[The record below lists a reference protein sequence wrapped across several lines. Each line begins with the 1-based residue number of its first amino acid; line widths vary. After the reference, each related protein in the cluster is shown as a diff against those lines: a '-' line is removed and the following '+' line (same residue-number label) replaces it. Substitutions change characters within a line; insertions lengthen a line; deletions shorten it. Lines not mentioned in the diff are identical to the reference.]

1 MIDERERYER
11 AFQQFRMPE
20 PAWDR
25 LVDRRDRKRRNKRIA
40 AGVVGIGVFVAT
52 VWIVRDVAWL
62 DRSETSVILGGSNTT
77 GPAETGPAAPVR
89 GFPTDYL
96 LDLET
101 HETTPLP
108 EDIRGDWQNAYAVS
122 PDGSEVAYYGLGE
135 DGGMKDGEY
144 VGLALFV
151 AHIDGTQ
158 VQKIADDAVVDGG
171 GRGASDTGP
180 GWSPDGTKIAYT
192 GRPSGD
198 RNTNIFVLDLASGVN
213 TQVTF
218 ETVDVSGTE
227 FSPDGS
233 SIVYTAYLREG
244 SEVRIAPA
252 TGGEGSTLV
261 GGHGSSASGAS
272 FSPDGSLLSFI
283 CGDPAFDPTR
293 ALTNRDLCLANAD
306 GSDPRVIAQAET
318 PHGVGGIPTAS
329 WSPDGS
335 QLAYWTFDGVE
346 GVYILDLAT
355 GQTTCVVGCELV
367 GAGAWP
373 LGAWPRWLD
382 DHTLLV
388 EAYNGPH

>member
-1 MIDERERYER
+1 VG
-11 AFQQFRMPE
+11 
-20 PAWDR
+20 PAGSGTTG
-25 LVDRRDRKRRNKRIA
+25 A
-40 AGVVGIGVFVAT
+40 A
-52 VWIVRDVAWL
+52 
-62 DRSETSVILGGSNTT
+62 ETRPAET

-101 HETTPLP
+101 YETTPLP

-122 PDGSEVAYYGLGE
+122 PDGSEVAYYRWAEVMTQMEGPPPPGE
-135 DGGMKDGEY
+135 DGTQS
-144 VGLALFV
+144 LFV
-151 AHIDGTQ
+151 AHIDGTHVRQ
-158 VQKIADDAVVDGG
+158 IADDAVVTGG
-171 GRGASDTGP
+171 GGASDMGP
-180 GWSPDGTKIAYT
+180 AWSPDGTKIAYA
-192 GRPSGD
+192 GLPSGD
-198 RNTNIFVLDLASGVN
+198 RNTNVFVLDLASGAT

-233 SIVYTAYLREG
+233 SIVYTALLRDG
-244 SEVRIAPA
+244 SEVRIASA

-272 FSPDGSLLSFI
+272 FSPDGSLVSYI
-283 CGDPAFDPTR
+283 CSDPAFDPLVSSR
-293 ALTNRDLCLANAD
+293 PWMSRDLCLANAD
-306 GSDPRVIAQAET
+306 GSDPRVIVQAGTE
-318 PHGVGGIPTAS
+318 GMGGIPTAS

-335 QLAYWTFDGVE
+335 RLAFWTFDGVE

-367 GAGAWP
+367 GASAWP

-382 DHTLLV
+382 DHTLFV